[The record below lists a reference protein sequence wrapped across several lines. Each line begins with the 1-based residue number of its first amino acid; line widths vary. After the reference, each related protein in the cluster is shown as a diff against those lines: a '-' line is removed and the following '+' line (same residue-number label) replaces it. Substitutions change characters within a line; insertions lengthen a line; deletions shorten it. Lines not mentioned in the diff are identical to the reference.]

1 MASAKLGIFCTS
13 SVGRG
18 LRAAAGLLAGF
29 SGDLPDQLIG
39 IAISELNLL
48 LHELDGTDVD
58 KEAFLFGS
66 RNMGL
71 SIIDSDF
78 RIVDKGIGKVIVVL
92 DLICQL
98 WHMSLGGEAN

>member
-29 SGDLPDQLIG
+29 SGDLPDQLICEG
-39 IAISELNLL
+39 TCKIYSLM
-48 LHELDGTDVD
+48 HQLDGTDVD

-66 RNMGL
+66 GDMCL
-71 SIIDSDF
+71 SIINSDF
-78 RIVDKGIGKVIVVL
+78 RIVDKGVCKVVVVL
-92 DLICQL
+92 DL
-98 WHMSLGGEAN
+98 SN

>member
-1 MASAKLGIFCTS
+1 LIFPLVASAKLGIFWTS

-58 KEAFLFGS
+58 KEAFFLWSGYMS
-66 RNMGL
+66 LGVIN
-71 SIIDSDF
+71 SDF
-78 RIVDKGIGKVIVVL
+78 GIVNERVCKVVVVL
-92 DLICQL
+92 DL
-98 WHMSLGGEAN
+98 SN

>member
-29 SGDLPDQLIG
+29 SRDLPGQLID

-48 LHELDGTDVD
+48 LHELDGTDVN

-66 RNMGL
+66 GNMCL
-71 SIIDSDF
+71 SIINSDF
-78 RIVDKGIGKVIVVL
+78 RIVDKGVCKVVVVL
-92 DLICQL
+92 DLS
-98 WHMSLGGEAN
+98 H